1 MDIYASDDEKGEAI
15 KNWWRE
21 NGRSVVTGV
30 VLGGAIIF
38 GGRYWINFQQAKTEQ
53 AAAMYQQVQ
62 MNISNDDLT
71 AAEDL
76 TQELMQTHSATPYAA
91 FASLELAAEQ
101 VRNDQTAAALEY
113 LQWTV
118 DQAKLNAQ
126 KDLARLRMA
135 RVLVDQAEYAKALEL
150 TQQTVSEGFVSLF
163 AELKGDIYLAQ
174 ENKTEAYEAYVES
187 ISSMDADD
195 PRKTLLEMKRDDV
208 AVINES

>member
-30 VLGGAIIF
+30 VLGGAVIF

-62 MNISNDDLT
+62 FNISEADLT

-76 TQELMQTHSATPYAA
+76 TQELMQSHSKTPYAA
-91 FASLELAAEQ
+91 FAAIELAAEQ
-101 VRNDQTAAALEY
+101 VRNDQAAAALEY
-113 LQWTV
+113 LKWTA
-118 DQAKLNAQ
+118 DKAKLTGQ
-126 KDLARLRMA
+126 KDLARLRMV
-135 RVLVDQAEYAKALEL
+135 RVLVDQGEYEQAMQLA
-150 TQQTVSEGFVSLF
+150 QQSASAGFTSLF
-163 AELKGDIYLAQ
+163 AELEGDIHLVQ
-174 ENKTEAYEAYVES
+174 ENKAEAYEAYRNA

-195 PRKTLLEMKRDDV
+195 PRKILLEMKRDDA
-208 AVINES
+208 AVINEG

>member
-30 VLGGAIIF
+30 VLGGTVIF
-38 GGRYWINFQQAKTEQ
+38 GGRYWINFQHAKTEQ

-62 MNISNDDLT
+62 MNISDDDLT

-76 TQELMQTHSATPYAA
+76 TQELMQSHSSTPYAA
-91 FASLELAAEQ
+91 FATLELAAEQ
-101 VRNDQTAAALEY
+101 ARKDQPAAALEY
-113 LQWTV
+113 LKWTA
-118 DQAKLNAQ
+118 DKAKLTGQ
-126 KDLARLRMA
+126 KDLARLRMV
-135 RVLVDQAEYAKALEL
+135 RVLVDQGEYEQALQL
-150 TQQTVSEGFVSLF
+150 AQQSSSEGFISLF
-163 AELKGDIYLAQ
+163 AELEGDIYLAQ
-174 ENKTEAYEAYVES
+174 ESKAEAFEAYRNAL
-187 ISSMDADD
+187 SSMDEDD

>member
-21 NGRSVVTGV
+21 NGRSVLTGV
-30 VLGGAIIF
+30 ILGGAVIF

-62 MNISNDDLT
+62 MNLSDADLT

-76 TQELMQTHSATPYAA
+76 TQELMQSHSSTPYAA
-91 FASLELAAEQ
+91 FATLEIAAEQ
-101 VRNDQTAAALEY
+101 VRNDQAAAALEY
-113 LQWTV
+113 LKWTAEK
-118 DQAKLNAQ
+118 AKLTGQ

-135 RVLVDQAEYAKALEL
+135 RVLIDEGEYEQALEL
-150 TQQTVSEGFVSLF
+150 TQQTSSAGFTSLF

-174 ENKTEAYEAYVES
+174 QNKAEAFEAYRNA
-187 ISSMDADD
+187 ISSMDEDD

-208 AVINES
+208 VVINES

>member
-62 MNISNDDLT
+62 MNLSDADLT

-101 VRNDQTAAALEY
+101 VRNICNGLLTRQSLVLRKIWPDYVWLALW
-113 LQWTV
+113 LIRLNTQ
-118 DQAKLNAQ
+118 KLWN
-126 KDLARLRMA
+126 
-135 RVLVDQAEYAKALEL
+135 
-150 TQQTVSEGFVSLF
+150 
-163 AELKGDIYLAQ
+163 
-174 ENKTEAYEAYVES
+174 
-187 ISSMDADD
+187 
-195 PRKTLLEMKRDDV
+195 
-208 AVINES
+208 

>member
-30 VLGGAIIF
+30 VLGGAVIF

-62 MNISNDDLT
+62 FNISEADLT

-76 TQELMQTHSATPYAA
+76 TQELMQSHSKTPYAA
-91 FASLELAAEQ
+91 FAVIELAAEQ
-101 VRNDQTAAALEY
+101 VRNDQAAAALEY
-113 LQWTV
+113 LKWTA
-118 DQAKLNAQ
+118 DKAKLTGQ
-126 KDLARLRMA
+126 KDLARLRMV
-135 RVLVDQAEYAKALEL
+135 RVLIDQGEYEQAMQLA
-150 TQQTVSEGFVSLF
+150 QQSASAGFTSLF
-163 AELKGDIYLAQ
+163 AELEGDIHLVQ
-174 ENKTEAYEAYVES
+174 ENKAEAYEAYRNA

-195 PRKTLLEMKRDDV
+195 PRKILLEMKRDDA
-208 AVINES
+208 AVINEG

>member
-30 VLGGAIIF
+30 ILGGAVIF
-38 GGRYWINFQQAKTEQ
+38 GGRYWISYQQANTEN

-62 MNISNDDLT
+62 MNISDADLT

-76 TQELMQTHSATPYAA
+76 TQELMQSYSKTPYAA
-91 FASLELAAEQ
+91 FAAIELAAEQ
-101 VRNDQTAAALEY
+101 VRNDQAATALEY
-113 LQWTV
+113 LQWTA
-118 DQAKLNAQ
+118 DKAKLTGQ

-135 RVLVDQAEYAKALEL
+135 RVLVDQGDYDQALQL
-150 TQQTVSEGFVSLF
+150 TQQTGSEAFSSLF
-163 AELKGDIYLAQ
+163 AELEGDIYLAQ
-174 ENKTEAYEAYVES
+174 ENKQQAYEAYRNA
-187 ISSMDADD
+187 ISTMDVDD

-208 AVINES
+208 AVINEG

>member
-30 VLGGAIIF
+30 VLGGAVIF
-38 GGRYWINFQQAKTEQ
+38 GGRYWINFQHAKTEQ

-62 MNISNDDLT
+62 MNISDDDLT

-76 TQELMQTHSATPYAA
+76 TQELMQSHSSTPYAA
-91 FASLELAAEQ
+91 FATLELAAEQ
-101 VRNDQTAAALEY
+101 ARKDQPAAALEY
-113 LQWTV
+113 LKWTA
-118 DQAKLNAQ
+118 DKAKLTGQ
-126 KDLARLRMA
+126 KDLAR
-135 RVLVDQAEYAKALEL
+135 
-150 TQQTVSEGFVSLF
+150 
-163 AELKGDIYLAQ
+163 DIYLAQ
-174 ENKTEAYEAYVES
+174 ESKAEAFEAYRNAL
-187 ISSMDADD
+187 SSMDEDD